1 METRSDLSIKQINEK
16 LLDLEQALASTKE
29 LNRIDLYQD
38 IRDIRASLRRQIAEL
53 TEMLSGEVFYL
64 PKKL

>member
-1 METRSDLSIKQINEK
+1 METRSDLSIRQINEK
-16 LLDLEQALASTKE
+16 LLELEQTLASTKE